1 MFSKILALATLK
13 CLKSGTYYICSVAP
27 TRTTGFDVNKDSLN
41 DHHVSL
47 DILTF
52 KGATTGRIQG
62 YQLRRPRT
70 KQNEWLYLAR
80 A

>member
-1 MFSKILALATLK
+1 MFEIWNVLYFLRVSYTN
-13 CLKSGTYYICSVAP
+13 Y
-27 TRTTGFDVNKDSLN
+27 RFDVDQDSLN

-62 YQLRRPRT
+62 YQLRLPRT
-70 KQNEWLYLAR
+70 KQN
-80 A
+80 